1 MSRSPRLLLEDILE
15 AAQLLADYTAGLDFT
30 EFSRNQEKQDAVA
43 RRLEIIGEAVKR
55 IPDSLREAHSDV
67 PWREIA
73 GARDVVVHEYFR
85 LDLELVWEMVRSDVP
100 QLARRVREILS
111 DLT

>member
-1 MSRSPRLLLEDILE
+1 MSRSPRLFLEDILE
-15 AAQLLADYTAGLDFT
+15 AARLLEDYTAGFNFT

-55 IPDSLREAHSDV
+55 IPDSLREAHPDV

-73 GARDVVVHEYFR
+73 GARDVVVHEYFQ
-85 LDLELVWEMVRSDVP
+85 LDLELVWEMVRKDVP
-100 QLARRVREILS
+100 RLAHQVNQILI
-111 DLT
+111 DLP